1 MERPYE
7 VDACQLLA
15 VWALVVAATQ
25 EAAPVRSAVLLGVA
39 SAAAV
44 VVDFLHGGLLGEPLA
59 VLGRLAA
66 RLTASP
72 EPVAVA
78 MAMAGFVLELPVQA
92 AGGTA
97 RPCSAVAPAQV

>member
-15 VWALVVAATQ
+15 VWALVVA
-25 EAAPVRSAVLLGVA
+25 
-39 SAAAV
+39 
-44 VVDFLHGGLLGEPLA
+44 
-59 VLGRLAA
+59 
-66 RLTASP
+66 
-72 EPVAVA
+72 
-78 MAMAGFVLELPVQA
+78 AGFVLELPVQA